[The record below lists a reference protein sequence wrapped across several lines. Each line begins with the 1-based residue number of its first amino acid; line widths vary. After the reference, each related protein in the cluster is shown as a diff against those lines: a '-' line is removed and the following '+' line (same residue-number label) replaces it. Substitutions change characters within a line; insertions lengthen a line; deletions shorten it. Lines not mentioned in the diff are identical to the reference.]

1 MARAGRNGHDLCL
14 HPNDLAIYEKNDRL
28 GGNLIPGGTPDFKED
43 DHALVRWY
51 EQELDSLQVPVY
63 LKKELSAE
71 EICLQDFD
79 AVIVATGSTPKLFD
93 LGEGVPLCPASDL
106 ITGKVKPGKDVVIVG
121 GGLVGCETAIWMAEQ
136 GISVTI
142 VEKLEKLL
150 SQNGPL
156 CHANS
161 EMLER
166 LVPFRGV
173 QVQTSSEIISV
184 QEGAVQIR
192 KKDGQEVSIKADMVV
207 LAVGYN
213 NNRQLY
219 DAIQGKIPETYLIGD
234 ARKVAN
240 IMYAIW
246 DAFEVASSI

>member
-1 MARAGRNGHDLCL
+1 
-14 HPNDLAIYEKNDRL
+14 
-28 GGNLIPGGTPDFKED
+28 
-43 DHALVRWY
+43 
-51 EQELDSLQVPVY
+51 
-63 LKKELSAE
+63 
-71 EICLQDFD
+71 
-79 AVIVATGSTPKLFD
+79 
-93 LGEGVPLCPASDL
+93 
-106 ITGKVKPGKDVVIVG
+106 
-121 GGLVGCETAIWMAEQ
+121 MAEQ

-213 NNRQLY
+213 NNRRLY